1 MGIFRR
7 KESFDPTDSNAVITA
22 CRRNDPQAQRALV
35 KLYYGYVKSLALRF
49 SSDQMDAEEIL
60 NDSFLKV
67 FTNLNT
73 YNESQEF
80 KGWLRR
86 IVINTAIDAYRK
98 RSKIPESS
106 EPDPGIIN
114 EFTEDAIDRI
124 SAEEILQ
131 MVRSLTPAYRM
142 VFTLYAIEGYT
153 HKEIAEMLGI
163 SEGTSK
169 SNLRDARIRLQKMI
183 FKANPNLYK
192 AYELKNLPT
201 DEHRKI

>member
-7 KESFDPTDSNAVITA
+7 KESFDPTDSNAVIAA
-22 CRRNDPQAQRALV
+22 CKRNDPLAQRALV
-35 KLYYGYVKSLALRF
+35 KLYYGYVKSLSLRF

-73 YNESQEF
+73 YNEALEF
-80 KGWLRR
+80 RSWLRR
-86 IVINTAIDAYRK
+86 IVINTAIDAFRRK
-98 RSKIPESS
+98 SKIPESS
-106 EPDPGIIN
+106 ELDPGIVS
-114 EFTEDAIDRI
+114 EFSEDAIDKI

-131 MVRSLTPAYRM
+131 MVRSLSPAYRM
-142 VFTLYAIEGYT
+142 VFTLYAIEGYS
-153 HKEIAEMLGI
+153 HREIADMLGI

-183 FKANPNLYK
+183 FKANPNLHK

-201 DEHRKI
+201 DEHRQI